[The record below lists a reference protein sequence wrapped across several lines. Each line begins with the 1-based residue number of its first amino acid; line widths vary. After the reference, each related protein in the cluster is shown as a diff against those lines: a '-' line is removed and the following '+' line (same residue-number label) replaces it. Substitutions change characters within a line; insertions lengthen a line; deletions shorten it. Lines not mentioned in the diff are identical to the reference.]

1 MAYFQRVWAQ
11 IDGRGNVVNRIIAD
25 DYETANVVT
34 RDIIGQDAIAVEIN
48 NWRVGIGDKYIN
60 NVFYDQN
67 GNECEYIPDV
77 EDSVDML
84 KNENQVYKTALS
96 YIAPTFTDEQAVTVK
111 QLYPDFESVVSK
123 SLSAGDRVLYDGY
136 LCKATEDIDTVSEDD
151 PPFTIQESTISL
163 MNTNDVSDEDQFQM
177 IPNSKYEILG

>member
-11 IDGRGNVVNRIIAD
+11 IDGKGNVVNRIIAD

-34 RDIIGQDAIAVEIN
+34 RDIVGQDAIAVEIN
-48 NWRVGIGDKYIN
+48 NWRVGIGDTYVNGI
-60 NVFYDQN
+60 FYDTN
-67 GNECEYIPDV
+67 GKECEYIPDI

-84 KNENQVYKTALS
+84 KTENEIYKTALS
-96 YIAPTFTDEQAVTVK
+96 YVALTFTDKQAVSVK
-111 QLYPDFESVVSK
+111 QLYPDFKSVVGK
-123 SLSAGDRVLYDGY
+123 SLSTGDRVLHNGY
-136 LCKATEDIDTVSEDD
+136 LCKAIENIDTVSEDD

-163 MNTNDVSDEDQFQM
+163 MSISNSSDEDQPQM